1 MRIQYKEAEHC
12 NYRVIRAAQKG
23 LNLALMHHTMQTSKP
38 VYSLILKA
46 DGKLIF
52 RAQKPVFIKHML
64 TFELNLFINDSDVSD
79 DESGQFLLPN

>member
-38 VYSLILKA
+38 VILKA

-52 RAQKPVFIKHML
+52 RVQKPVFIKHML

-79 DESGQFLLPN
+79 DDSCQLILSN